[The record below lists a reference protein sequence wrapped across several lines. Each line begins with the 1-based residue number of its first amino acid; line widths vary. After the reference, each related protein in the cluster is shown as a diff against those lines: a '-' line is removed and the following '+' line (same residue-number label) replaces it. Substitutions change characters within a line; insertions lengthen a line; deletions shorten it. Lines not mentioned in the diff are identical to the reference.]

1 MTHNFNLFSFINCFI
16 FFFFIPQDFYFTA
29 SLSQNTAILGR
40 VIIPGTTSTFNLK
53 KKKGKKMGQGLKKGK
68 AVELWTVLGAQSPLG
83 GAVDWDCCYS
93 KSRTEI
99 LVRACTRSRLGYRT

>member
-1 MTHNFNLFSFINCFI
+1 MTHNFNLFSFINCFN
-16 FFFFIPQDFYFTA
+16 FFFIPQDFYFTA

-40 VIIPGTTSTFNLK
+40 VLSSQELPLLLILK
-53 KKKGKKMGQGLKKGK
+53 KKKKENGAGIRKGK
-68 AVELWTVLGAQSPLG
+68 PVELWTVLGAQSPLG

>member
-1 MTHNFNLFSFINCFI
+1 
-16 FFFFIPQDFYFTA
+16 
-29 SLSQNTAILGR
+29 
-40 VIIPGTTSTFNLK
+40 
-53 KKKGKKMGQGLKKGK
+53 MGQGLKKGK
-68 AVELWTVLGAQSPLG
+68 PVELWTALGAQSPLG